1 MAGWRDFFEEESE
14 YQWVSFGAFAIF
26 IIIGAVMIDWSSELS
41 GVTSGSSQGGT
52 GLVFDSTSDAFIYD
66 DEDGRWI
73 SLRGNVA
80 SANNAN
86 CVTKQ
91 GEYTWFCSGQ
101 EGVLFTDNGTGWK
114 PFIIGQEVTV
124 IDLAISGYAMMMIV
138 ENGSSTTFSARS
150 LTENPVISEISSHD
164 EDMSLTEII
173 ATDEGWLAAGSWR
186 APANWQG
193 TSPASSTFY
202 ELVVSI
208 TWDASTSAP
217 VFDIVHLGGPGVIH
231 TLAATHG
238 GIVAAGQT
246 DAILIAGDE
255 VNHLDI
261 ASMSAVV
268 DSNDDMWFFG
278 NSGSETIAVFTETG
292 MGIELLPEPLQFT
305 PTHSVANGANIE
317 IHGMNE
323 LDESVSITIDVD
335 ARLAFTSLR
344 GIMDLGFIMVSLLV
358 LGVMG
363 WNVADAI
370 RKGEVF

>member
-1 MAGWRDFFEEESE
+1 MAGWRDFLEEESE
-14 YQWVSFGAFAIF
+14 YQWVSFGAFTIF

-41 GVTSGSSQGGT
+41 GVTSGSSQGAS
-52 GLVFDSTSDAFIYD
+52 GLVIDSTDDAFIYD

-73 SLRGNVA
+73 SLRGEVN

-91 GEYTWFCSGQ
+91 GGYTWFCSGQ
-101 EGVLFTDNGTGWK
+101 EGVLFMDDGAGWN
-114 PFIIGQEVTV
+114 PFIVGQNVTV
-124 IDLAISGYAMMMIV
+124 IDLAINGYAMMMIV

-150 LTENPVISEISSHD
+150 LGGETISEITSHD
-164 EDMSLTEII
+164 EEMSLTEII

-217 VFDIVHLGGPGVIH
+217 VFDIVHLGGLGVIH

-246 DAILIAGDE
+246 DTILIAGDE

-278 NSGSETIAVFTETG
+278 TSGSETIAVLTEEG
-292 MGIELLPEPLQFT
+292 MGTELLPGPLQFN
-305 PTHSVANGANIE
+305 PTYSAASGTNIE
-317 IHGMNE
+317 IHGINAQDDSE
-323 LDESVSITIDVD
+323 SITIDVD

-363 WNVADAI
+363 WNVTDAI

>member
-1 MAGWRDFFEEESE
+1 MAGWRDFLEEESE
-14 YQWVSFGAFAIF
+14 YQWVSFGAFVIF
-26 IIIGAVMIDWSSELS
+26 IIVGAIMIDWSGELS
-41 GVTSGSSQGGT
+41 GVTSGSSQGGS
-52 GLVFDSTSDAFIYD
+52 GLIFDSTSDAFIYD
-66 DEDGRWI
+66 DEDGRWV
-73 SLRGNVA
+73 SLRGDVV

-101 EGVLFTDNGTGWK
+101 EGVLFMDDGAGWN
-114 PFIIGQEVTV
+114 PFIIGQNVTV
-124 IDLAISGYAMMMIV
+124 IDLAINGYAMMMIV

-150 LTENPVISEISSHD
+150 LGGETISEISSHD

-186 APANWQG
+186 APANWHG

-217 VFDIVHLGGPGVIH
+217 VFDIVYLGGPGVIH

-278 NSGSETIAVFTETG
+278 NSGSETIAVLTEEG
-292 MGIELLPEPLQFT
+292 IGIELLPGPLQFT
-305 PTHSVANGANIE
+305 PTHSAASGTNIE
-317 IHGMNE
+317 IHGINAQDDSE
-323 LDESVSITIDVD
+323 SITIDVD

-344 GIMDLGFIMVSLLV
+344 GIMDLGFIMISLLV

-363 WNVADAI
+363 WNVTDAI

>member
-1 MAGWRDFFEEESE
+1 
-14 YQWVSFGAFAIF
+14 
-26 IIIGAVMIDWSSELS
+26 MIDWSGELS
-41 GVTSGSSQGGT
+41 GVTSGSSQGNS

-73 SLRGNVA
+73 SLRGDVD

-91 GEYTWFCSGQ
+91 GDITFFCSGQ
-101 EGVLFTDNGTGWK
+101 EGVLFTDDGTGWK
-114 PFIIGQEVTV
+114 TFIIGQEVTV
-124 IDLAISGYAMMMIV
+124 IDLATNGFAMMMIV
-138 ENGSSTTFSARS
+138 ENGTSTTFSARS
-150 LTENPVISEISSHD
+150 LGGEIISEISSHD

-193 TSPASSTFY
+193 TSPASSSFY

-208 TWDASTSAP
+208 TWDATTSAP
-217 VFDIVHLGGPGVIH
+217 VYDIVHLGGPGVIH

-246 DAILIAGDE
+246 DAILMTGDA
-255 VNHLDI
+255 VKHLDV

-268 DSNDDMWFFG
+268 DSNNDMWFFG
-278 NSGSETIAVFTETG
+278 NSGSETIAVLTEAG
-292 MGIELLPEPLQFT
+292 MDIELLPEPLQFT

-317 IHGMNE
+317 IHGMDG

-335 ARLAFTSLR
+335 ARLSFTSLR

-363 WNVADAI
+363 WNVTDAI